1 MITPRDPVPIL
12 NDILDH
18 FPRPREIFCSG
29 CQAVFVV
36 DIRYLLALHAF
47 RALADISK
55 IMAPWAELVGQ
66 AVHYL
71 SFLRQ
76 IIP

>member
-1 MITPRDPVPIL
+1 MIDEEL
-12 NDILDH
+12 
-18 FPRPREIFCSG
+18 
-29 CQAVFVV
+29 FVV

-76 IIP
+76 IIR